1 MARLLSPIRA
11 PKCRNFL
18 AACGQL
24 KSESERMRKVD
35 RIAFDAMMIA
45 GHGEE

>member
-1 MARLLSPIRA
+1 MTRPISIPTSRG
-11 PKCRNFL
+11 RDML

-35 RIAFDAMMIA
+35 RIALDAMMIA